1 LVQRNEAYSVPSLWS
16 SSGNEFVTNTGFHF
30 EADANEGGGKD
41 IYLGIGGT
49 VVGGM
54 ELSYLNDAKQ
64 VFKYGQRID
73 GNVRSA
79 ETLTRANRISSTST
93 AKYLG
98 YAGKALG
105 IYGAYDAGTKL
116 LNDPTNPANW
126 IKFGSSTGMLF
137 LKANPYTFG
146 IGVGYTILDQGG
158 YIDDWFGKKH

>member
-1 LVQRNEAYSVPSLWS
+1 
-16 SSGNEFVTNTGFHF
+16 
-30 EADANEGGGKD
+30 
-41 IYLGIGGT
+41 
-49 VVGGM
+49 M

-116 LNDPTNPANW
+116 LNDPTNPSNW

-137 LKANPYTFG
+137 LKANHTRLALVLRLPY
-146 IGVGYTILDQGG
+146 
-158 YIDDWFGKKH
+158 

>member
-1 LVQRNEAYSVPSLWS
+1 
-16 SSGNEFVTNTGFHF
+16 
-30 EADANEGGGKD
+30 
-41 IYLGIGGT
+41 
-49 VVGGM
+49 M

-116 LNDPTNPANW
+116 LNDPTNPSNW

-137 LKANPYTFG
+137 LKANHTRLALVLRIQY
-146 IGVGYTILDQGG
+146 
-158 YIDDWFGKKH
+158 